1 MTSFKSERK
10 NLVDGLIQRGY
21 LYTEAVINAMLE
33 VPREIFVPSGHEN
46 HAYVDSPL
54 GTCEGQT
61 ISAPHMNAMMCEYLD
76 LSPGLNVLEIGTGSG
91 YHAALCAY
99 IVAKPDKNGIK
110 GHVYTIER
118 IDKLVEFAK
127 KNLLK
132 AGYHNDVN
140 VILGDGT
147 IGFAEKSPYD
157 RILVTAAG
165 PKIPE
170 PIIAQLKMGGK
181 ICIPIGREH
190 SSQDLIVGLKTENSL
205 EIEYKC
211 GVIFVPLI
219 GKHGF

>member
-1 MTSFKSERK
+1 MTPFRLDKK
-10 NLVDGLIQRGY
+10 NLIDGLIQKGY

-33 VPREIFVPSGHEN
+33 VPRELFVPSGQEN

-54 GTCEGQT
+54 GTYEGQT

-91 YHAALCAY
+91 YHAALCAF

-110 GHVYTIER
+110 GHVYTMER

-127 KNLLK
+127 ENLLK
-132 AGYHNDVN
+132 AGYHNDVS

-147 IGFAEKSPYD
+147 MGYPEKAPYD

-170 PIIAQLKMGGK
+170 PIIDQLKLGGK
-181 ICIPIGREH
+181 ICIPIGGEH
-190 SSQDLIVGLKTENSL
+190 SSQELIVGLKTEHGL
-205 EIEYKC
+205 ETNEKC